1 MKSFKLSWAVFFL
14 ALAVC
19 NVPALAQPAAEAA
32 VEAPANP
39 NDPYEKYNRA
49 VFQFNDT
56 VDNAFFKPVAK
67 GYRAIVPEPA
77 RNCVGNVFSN
87 IGDVFVAAN
96 NLLQGK
102 PVEAASDV
110 CRVVLNSTVGLFG
123 CFDIATEV
131 GLIKHNEDFGQTLGR
146 WGVASGPYLVLPFF
160 GPSSMRDSFGL
171 GVDLYVDPVANIN
184 HVRTRNTMMGVRLVD
199 RRAALLDVGDLLEKV
214 ALDRYAYLR
223 DAYLQR
229 RRSQVY
235 DGNLPEDQKGG
246 KQSATTAAV
255 VALSATETKSELPSG
270 WFDAPTQRE
279 SLPATQ
285 AARPTTESLAG
296 TSF

>member
-1 MKSFKLSWAVFFL
+1 MKSFKLSWAALFL

-19 NVPALAQPAAEAA
+19 AVPVLAQTVA
-32 VEAPANP
+32 EAPANP

-49 VFQFNDT
+49 VFEFNDT

-67 GYRAIVPEPA
+67 GYRAVVPEPA
-77 RNCVGNVFSN
+77 RNCVGNIFSN

-102 PVEAASDV
+102 PLEAAGDV
-110 CRVVLNSTVGLFG
+110 CRVLINSTVGLFG

-131 GLIKHNEDFGQTLGR
+131 GLVKHNEDFGQTLGR
-146 WGVASGPYLVLPFF
+146 WGVGSGPYLVLPFF
-160 GPSSMRDSFGL
+160 GPSSVRDSFGL
-171 GVDLYVDPVANIN
+171 AVDLYVDPVANID
-184 HVRTRNTMMGVRLVD
+184 HVPTRNTMLGVRLVD
-199 RRAALLDVGDLLEKV
+199 RRAALLDAGDLLEKV

-235 DGNLPEDQKGG
+235 DGNLPEDQQSG
-246 KQSATTAAV
+246 KQSATTAAI
-255 VALSATETKSELPSG
+255 VALSATDTKPELPSG
-270 WFDAPTQRE
+270 WFDAPIQRE
-279 SLPATQ
+279 PLPAAQ
-285 AARPTTESLAG
+285 ATKPATESLAS